1 MKLMFYNKGNY
12 LILDMCKRSLQ
23 FGVIMFGLA
32 DRVKMM
38 KYSEIVERMDLLLS
52 KNNNENEQLAY
63 ITHYLQTYRLPA
75 SAYYEEVAL
84 KYIGNDIDLKDIT
97 WDLPVPSP
105 QDHKFTFI
113 DLFAGVGG
121 TRIAFENLGG
131 KCVFSS
137 EIDFYAQQSYQFNY
151 GKVPFGD
158 ITKINEKSI
167 PEHDILVG
175 GFPCQAFSIAGKR
188 GGFEDTRGTLFFDIA
203 RIIKEKQPKAFFL
216 ENVKG
221 LLSHNKKNTIQVIL
235 NTLRNDL
242 GYYVPDPEIV
252 NAADFG
258 VPQKRDRLYIVG
270 FRKDLNI
277 REFDYPQPLEYRTS
291 FSDIKEKDPVSA
303 RYYLS
308 DRLLETLRNH
318 RQRHD
323 SAGNGFGYE
332 VIDDG
337 DLANAIVTGG
347 MGRERNLV
355 VDNRLTDFTPVTHIK
370 GEINRIGIR
379 RMTPREWARLQG
391 FPENYEIKVSDTQAY
406 KQFGNSVAIP
416 AVQATAKDLV
426 ERLMGNKN
434 IKSKGAP
441 LIMANHS
448 LETIKMPKYNKGE
461 WSEVYTVL
469 KLLAEG
475 KLYAADADLN
485 KMEGIYYPLIKV
497 LRSELVNEEV
507 VNYEYQYGEEVDE
520 VDCPEDVNIRVLD
533 GQTKSTLLE
542 LPVEVFK
549 EQSLILL
556 KEIKKGKGAFSVRP
570 DLMAFLNSINIS
582 KISEGS
588 KSKRDITIIVH
599 DLINGHKPE
608 LGFSIK
614 SKIGNPATL
623 LNSSKATN
631 VTFKLVGGT
640 TLSDDEIKM
649 INSAYQSTYEKIVEL
664 ESRGFQLTCDKLE
677 NDIFTSNLQMIDSS
691 FPFIIAELLKYFYR
705 RDCGSS
711 LETMM
716 AQLEQFNPLNYDM
729 NHAHPF
735 YRYKMK
741 SFLED
746 VALGMT
752 PASVWNGVYDAT
764 GGYIIVKK
772 DGEIVCYHVYNRNEF
787 QDYLLKNTKFEAGS
801 RSRFE
806 YGFLYKEGND
816 LFMKLNLAIRFK

>member
-1 MKLMFYNKGNY
+1 MKLMFYNEGNY
-12 LILDMCKRSLQ
+12 LITDMCIRSLQ
-23 FGVIMFGLA
+23 FGMDMFGLE
-32 DRVKMM
+32 DRWKMM

-63 ITHYLQTYRLPA
+63 ITHYLQTYGLPA
-75 SAYYEEVAL
+75 SKYYEEEAL
-84 KYIGNDIDLKDIT
+84 KHIGNDIDLKDIT

-113 DLFAGVGG
+113 DLFAGIGG

-137 EIDFYAQQSYQFNY
+137 EIDFYAKQSYQFNY

-158 ITKINEKSI
+158 ITKISERTV

-221 LLSHNKKNTIQVIL
+221 LLSHNKKNTINVIL

-277 REFDYPQPLEYRTS
+277 NEFEYPQPLEYQLS
-291 FSDIKEKDPVSA
+291 FSEIKERDPVSV

-318 RQRHD
+318 RHRHA

-355 VDNRLTDFTPVTHIK
+355 VDKRLTDFTPVTHIK
-370 GEINRIGIR
+370 GEVNRLGIR

-391 FPENYEIKVSDTQAY
+391 FPEEYEIKVSDTQAY

-416 AVQATAKDLV
+416 AIQATAKDLV
-426 ERLMGNKN
+426 NRLLVNEGK
-434 IKSKGAP
+434 P
-441 LIMANHS
+441 LKMEYND
-448 LETIKMPKYNKGE
+448 LEEIELPKYNKGE

-469 KLLAEG
+469 KLLADG

-497 LRSELVNEEV
+497 LRSELINEEIT
-507 VNYEYQYGEEVDE
+507 NYEYQYGEGIEE
-520 VDCPEDVNIRVLD
+520 VDCPEDVSIRILD
-533 GQTKSTLLE
+533 GHTKSTLMQ
-542 LPVEVFK
+542 LPVETFK
-549 EQSLILL
+549 AQSLKLL
-556 KEIKKGKGAFSVRP
+556 KDIEKGKGAFSVRA
-570 DLMAFLNSINIS
+570 DLMAFLNSIKIS

-588 KSKRDITIIVH
+588 KSKRDITIVVH
-599 DLINGHKPE
+599 DLLNGHKPE

-614 SKIGNPATL
+614 SKLGNPATL

-631 VTFKLVGGT
+631 FTFKLVGET
-640 TLSDDEIKM
+640 SISQSEIDK
-649 INSAYQSTYEKIVEL
+649 INSAYQSTYEKLVEL
-664 ESRGFQLTCDKLE
+664 ESRGYQFTFDKIE
-677 NDIFTSNLQMIDSS
+677 NNIFTSNLQMIDSS

-705 RDCGSS
+705 RDCNSS
-711 LETMM
+711 LEALMEQIE
-716 AQLEQFNPLNYDM
+716 QLNPLKYDTD
-729 NHAHPF
+729 NNHPF

-787 QDYLLKNTKFEAGS
+787 QDYLIKNTRFEAGS
-801 RSRFE
+801 RSRFD
-806 YGFLYKEGND
+806 YGFLYKDGDD